1 MQGHFHIRILF
12 LFTGY
17 AFFIPSSSSSWDN
30 STAVTVQSCVA
41 YSTRTFPFLLAHHS
55 SVVQADRQY
64 IVVGVRS
71 AECNFFPQCT
81 EINLCF
87 TSHTCTI
94 IIIIVMVNGATR
106 KTNGWQWRP
115 CCPWYWSFFII
126 LVVVVSHR
134 NHPFTGFS
142 SRPVPAHR
150 LSGRSSGRRGEPT
163 QRMQRKLRGRSD

>member
-1 MQGHFHIRILF
+1 MGQFYGSYNSIELCRLLHL
-12 LFTGY
+12 LY
-17 AFFIPSSSSSWDN
+17 PYQSFFVGS
-30 STAVTVQSCVA
+30 
-41 YSTRTFPFLLAHHS
+41 PFFCCAGRQ
-55 SVVQADRQY
+55 VVV
-64 IVVGVRS
+64 IGIRS

-126 LVVVVSHR
+126 LFVVASHR
-134 NHPFTGFS
+134 NHPFTRFS

-150 LSGRSSGRRGEPT
+150 LSGKSSGTGHR
-163 QRMQRKLRGRSD
+163 